1 MPNTPN
7 PLIGFGFLMT
17 AIDLRSLFSGFRASG
32 TASQPDHTKD

>member
-17 AIDLRSLFSGFRASG
+17 AIDLRSLFSWFHAP
-32 TASQPDHTKD
+32 TAASQPDQTKD